1 MSDFT
6 NAAETLAGLYAR
18 EFGGKA
24 SGRYRIPQKLLRE
37 LCGRRRL
44 YQEDITALTREL
56 LEMGYVMIDLDS
68 FLVVMS
74 ANSFVN
80 YRRVG
85 KEMLAQTEGTS

>member
-1 MSDFT
+1 MSDIT
-6 NAAETLAGLYAR
+6 NAAETLAGLYTR

-56 LEMGYVMIDLDS
+56 LEMGYVMIDMDS
-68 FLVVMS
+68 FFVVMS

-85 KEMLAQTEGTS
+85 KEMLAHTEGTS

>member
-6 NAAETLAGLYAR
+6 NAAETLAGLYTR

-56 LEMGYVMIDLDS
+56 LEMGYVMIDMDS
-68 FLVVMS
+68 FFVVMS

-85 KEMLAQTEGTS
+85 KEMLAHMEGTS

>member
-6 NAAETLAGLYAR
+6 NVAETLAGLYTR

-68 FLVVMS
+68 FFVVMS

-85 KEMLAQTEGTS
+85 KEMLAHAEGTS

>member
-1 MSDFT
+1 MQNFNS
-6 NAAETLAGLYAR
+6 AAEALAQLYTR

-44 YQEDITALTREL
+44 FEEDITTLSRAL
-56 LEMGYVMIDLDS
+56 LEKGYILIDMDS
-68 FLVVMS
+68 FFVIMS
-74 ANSFVN
+74 VNSFVN

-85 KEMLAQTEGTS
+85 KEALPQPKPTK